1 MSPRSNLKI
10 SPHYV
15 GSAWNG
21 MAPIIMTE
29 QHIVLSVSCIHIY
42 PYYLEYYT
50 SRTIQKQ
57 EVVAQEEPKEEQ
69 KI

>member
-1 MSPRSNLKI
+1 M
-10 SPHYV
+10 Y
-15 GSAWNG
+15 
-21 MAPIIMTE
+21 
-29 QHIVLSVSCIHIY
+29 IHISIL
-42 PYYLEYYT
+42 LEYYT